1 MELTTLRVL
10 VTLLSFIVFVAIALW
25 AWRNRNSAQFKEAQ
39 ELPFKQD

>member
-10 VTLLSFIVFVAIALW
+10 ATLLSFVVFVAIALW
-25 AWRNRNSAQFKEAQ
+25 AWRNRDSKQFKEAQ